1 MNYYHFYDGDFD
13 WISDSVSK
21 GIKYKKTNGMYLSGL
36 FLGALSPSKLSDV
49 IQSSLKCG
57 ADGVCLF
64 NDEYLTEDHIKVIR
78 SF

>member
-1 MNYYHFYDGDFD
+1 MFTETSSIIKLMFK
-13 WISDSVSK
+13 VSFSEV
-21 GIKYKKTNGMYLSGL
+21 LL
-36 FLGALSPSKLSDV
+36 FLGALSPSKLSDA

-64 NDEYLTEDHIKVIR
+64 NDGYLTEDHIKVIR